1 MERHREHGRAL
12 EVTGSRAIPS
22 PSVIRLVG
30 AILAE
35 RHDEWA
41 VASRRYLSAESIA
54 KALADPAAEPEE
66 VIAIPAA
73 A

>member
-1 MERHREHGRAL
+1 MDVSGWLRKQL
-12 EVTGSRAIPS
+12 EEASPDR

-30 AILAE
+30 AVLAE

-41 VASRRYLSAESIA
+41 VASRRYMSVESIA